1 MIIYDTKN
9 LSITS
14 LKDKYIFEISEYIEN
29 KIFFDTFI
37 NNIKIDNTNNFKITI
52 YADEINTLKYLLSN
66 DKIEEYEYEN
76 IFLFLMK
83 QLKSLEANQ
92 LTIPIYNL
100 NDIIYFKIGEKYSY
114 YFLNRSYIFDVR
126 MSNKIIIDKLFIK
139 NEFTSNE
146 LKKINELPNFDIL
159 ATASYWSLAK
169 IIEYCLN
176 KIDKTLVDIKYS
188 KLYWAL
194 KKCLDRNP
202 NHRYL
207 IFI

>member
-169 IIEYCLN
+169 IIEYCLK